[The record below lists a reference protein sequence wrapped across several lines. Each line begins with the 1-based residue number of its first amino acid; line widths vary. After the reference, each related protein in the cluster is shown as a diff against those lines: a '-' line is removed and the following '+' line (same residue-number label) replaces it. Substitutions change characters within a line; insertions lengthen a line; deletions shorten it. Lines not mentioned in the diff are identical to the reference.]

1 MSSTTRIFGTDGI
14 RGRAGEG
21 WLAAE
26 ATTRVGHALGSVLG
40 RHSGTGPKRALL
52 GHDGRRSG
60 PGLELAL
67 ARGLAAAGFESL
79 STGLITTPGLAW
91 LTRHGEF
98 GLGVMV
104 SASHNPSEDNGIKV
118 FSGQGE
124 KLSDELELAIEDLL
138 HSDATPPPA
147 EADLSV
153 DARLEESYLEH
164 LVNHSARGLR
174 LNGLPLVLDCANGG
188 GSRVGPRVFGRLG
201 AELHTIAAEPDGE
214 NINRDCGSTHLEQLR
229 SEVLRQGA
237 KIGIAL
243 DGDGDRCL
251 LVDERAEV
259 VHGDGILTLLA
270 RRKMELGGWQDPR
283 IVATVMS
290 NRGLHVA
297 LREVGVGVV
306 EVGVGD
312 RQVVEALRAEGLL
325 LGGEQSG
332 HIVFGPDN
340 DFIGDGITTALAVL
354 RVVRETGKSLSELAA
369 PYRPL
374 PQVLLNVKVA
384 EKPNLSTLPTVG
396 LRSAAHRGAP
406 GQDGRVLLRYS
417 GTEPLAR
424 VMVEGPDA
432 DEIGDLA
439 RGLVDLLT
447 ELIGG

>member
-21 WLAAE
+21 WLASE
-26 ATTRVGHALGSVLG
+26 ATTRVGHALGKVLG
-40 RHSGTGPKRALL
+40 SHGKNGPNRALL

-60 PGLELAL
+60 PGLEVAL

-104 SASHNPSEDNGIKV
+104 SASHNPSADNGIKV

-138 HSDATPPPA
+138 HSEAQPPEA
-147 EADLSV
+147 ESDLSV
-153 DARLEESYLEH
+153 DGELEERYLEH
-164 LVNHSARGLR
+164 LVDHAARGLR
-174 LNGLPLVLDCANGG
+174 LHGLSVVLDCANGG

-201 AELHTIAAEPDGE
+201 ADLHTIAAEPDGE
-214 NINRDCGSTHLEQLR
+214 NINRDCGSTHLENLR
-229 SEVLRQGA
+229 SEVLRHGA
-237 KIGIAL
+237 QIGIAL

-251 LVDERAEV
+251 LVDERGEI

-270 RRKMELGGWQDPR
+270 RRRAELGGWKDAR

-297 LREVGVGVV
+297 LREVGVRVV

-312 RQVVEALRAEGLL
+312 RQVVEALHAEGLA

-332 HIVFGPDN
+332 HIVFGPEN
-340 DFIGDGITTALAVL
+340 DFIGDGLYTALAVL
-354 RVVRETGKSLSELAA
+354 RVLRESGKTLSELAS

-374 PQVLLNVKVA
+374 PQVLLNVEVSK
-384 EKPNLSTLPTVG
+384 KPNLSTLPTVVSEVQRIEKQ
-396 LRSAAHRGAP
+396 L

-432 DEIGDLA
+432 DEIGQLA

-447 ELIGG
+447 ELIGA